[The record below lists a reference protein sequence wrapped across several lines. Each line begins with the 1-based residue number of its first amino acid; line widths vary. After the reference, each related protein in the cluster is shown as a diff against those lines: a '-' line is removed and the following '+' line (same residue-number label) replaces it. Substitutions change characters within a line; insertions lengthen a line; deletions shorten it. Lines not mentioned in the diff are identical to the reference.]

1 MLPVL
6 SGQGYE
12 DAGYEPDQS
21 ETEDVCRGVA
31 ADAGVACGAGGTEA
45 AEEFSVIRCI
55 DGIYVKFPRMGSF
68 KDMTHYSK
76 IWTFIFLAVFEGG

>member
-6 SGQGYE
+6 SEQGEE

-31 ADAGVACGAGGTEA
+31 ADAGVACGEGGTCA
-45 AEEFSVIRCI
+45 AEEFSVMFIR
-55 DGIYVKFPRMGSF
+55 DVR
-68 KDMTHYSK
+68 
-76 IWTFIFLAVFEGG
+76 